1 MHSEPKQ
8 RDRDGAK
15 GSDGSIL
22 QQEIF
27 FPQKQ
32 IPYNRNNVDRETDR
46 PNNRFVWPVEIRKER
61 AREIMKERSEK
72 VRTVALY
79 TFCVR
84 Y

>member
-27 FPQKQ
+27 FPQK
-32 IPYNRNNVDRETDR
+32 
-46 PNNRFVWPVEIRKER
+46 
-61 AREIMKERSEK
+61 
-72 VRTVALY
+72 
-79 TFCVR
+79 
-84 Y
+84 